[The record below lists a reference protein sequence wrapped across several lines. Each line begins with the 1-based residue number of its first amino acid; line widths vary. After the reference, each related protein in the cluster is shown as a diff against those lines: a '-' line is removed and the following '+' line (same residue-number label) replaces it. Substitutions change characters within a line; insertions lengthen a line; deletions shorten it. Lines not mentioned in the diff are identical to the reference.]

1 MHKIEA
7 PSGNCWGMLV
17 GKLLRFRID
26 AGLAGFD
33 YSEKA
38 FFDLRFDFGEH
49 GIALTSRDLASID
62 PKIQRI
68 SNFQKA
74 QRGEED
80 GLRWRFA
87 SFLAC
92 IEVPSV
98 VR

>member
-1 MHKIEA
+1 MA
-7 PSGNCWGMLV
+7 VV
-17 GKLLRFRID
+17 GACVLDSSLCLGID